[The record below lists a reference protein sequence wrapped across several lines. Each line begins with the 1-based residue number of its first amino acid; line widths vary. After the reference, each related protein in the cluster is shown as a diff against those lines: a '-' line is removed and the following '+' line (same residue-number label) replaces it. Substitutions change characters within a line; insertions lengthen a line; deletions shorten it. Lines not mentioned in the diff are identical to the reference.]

1 MNVEFH
7 EAAHALAAYVY
18 NVPIQSV
25 STYKKDG
32 EAGRLRAKPGAS
44 STELN
49 TAALLVAGQLA
60 EKRALGDREVF
71 NWFNDDDTDTRN
83 ACVMV
88 DAIVE
93 GGGFEGNLFAARHFV
108 ELKARSLLVTKWR
121 AVEAIAAA
129 LRKSKR
135 LTGDEVVTICRRKGV
150 RRLGELTKD
159 EVLARLTPE
168 GKRNFLGTV
177 GPDGKTMIIKR

>member
-7 EAAHALAAYVY
+7 EAGHALAAYVY

-32 EAGRLRAKPGAS
+32 EAGRLRAKAGTS

-71 NWFNDDDTDTRN
+71 
-83 ACVMV
+83 
-88 DAIVE
+88 
-93 GGGFEGNLFAARHFV
+93 
-108 ELKARSLLVTKWR
+108 KLVQ
-121 AVEAIAAA
+121 
-129 LRKSKR
+129 
-135 LTGDEVVTICRRKGV
+135 
-150 RRLGELTKD
+150 
-159 EVLARLTPE
+159 
-168 GKRNFLGTV
+168 
-177 GPDGKTMIIKR
+177 